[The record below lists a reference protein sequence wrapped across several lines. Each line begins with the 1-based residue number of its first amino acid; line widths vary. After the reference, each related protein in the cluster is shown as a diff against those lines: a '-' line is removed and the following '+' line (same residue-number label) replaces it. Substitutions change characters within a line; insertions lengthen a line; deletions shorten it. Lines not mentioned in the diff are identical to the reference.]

1 MMIHRTLIAGLCFLG
16 SFSIAMAQE
25 EKPATVVKSGGM
37 EMKAVDE
44 RPNSVI
50 ILSPASAKGD
60 FDKLP
65 HHPECEG
72 KEGQESLDCTAAQIR
87 KLSAEKLGAP
97 GLDMEQWGSSAVAI
111 NFTINQF
118 GEVKDIRVDHSGD
131 QELSKKLI
139 VALYDLPKFDPATK
153 EGKAVNSSMQ
163 VNYRYEELFRK

>member
-1 MMIHRTLIAGLCFLG
+1 MHRILIVATFIAG
-16 SFSIAMAQE
+16 SSAIATAQE

-50 ILSPASAKGD
+50 ILSPAAAKGD

-65 HHPECEG
+65 FHPECEG
-72 KEGQESLDCTAAQIR
+72 KIDQESLDCSATQIR
-87 KLSAEKLGAP
+87 KLIGEKLGEP
-97 GLDMEQWGSSAVAI
+97 SLDLEQWGSSAVGI

-118 GEVKDIRVDHSGD
+118 GEVKDIHVDHSGD
-131 QELSKKLI
+131 QDLSKKVI
-139 VALYDLPKFDPATK
+139 IALYDLPKFNAATK

-163 VNYRYEELFRK
+163 VNYRYEDLFRK